1 MLLVVQYLFV
11 SGLSGLS
18 IVIQKGRKD
27 KDMRKTK
34 IVCTL
39 GPAINSEQMITRLIK
54 AGMNV
59 ARLNFSHGTHEE
71 HRTMIQAI
79 RKVSARMNK
88 TIPILQDLQGP
99 KLRVGKIKNGSV
111 QLKKGNCITITTEKI
126 IGDENIISTTYP
138 YLSKDVQPGDTILL
152 DDGLIQLKVA
162 TKKSDQVQCK
172 IIEGGYL
179 SDHKGINLPG
189 VFISQPS
196 FTDKDRDDLLFGID
210 QGVELVAMSFVR
222 SSDDISKVKEIIAE
236 KKKEIMVIA
245 KLEKP
250 EAIKHL
256 EAIIDVYDGV
266 MVARGDLGVELPLQK
281 LPLLQKKIIHTAM
294 QKGKPVITATQ
305 MLESMRQN
313 SRPTRAEVSDV
324 ANAIFD
330 GTDAVMLSAETATG
344 NYPITTV
351 RTMARIIT
359 EAEQAS
365 EYQLAQHLSS
375 VEKTLSIADA
385 ISHSASEAAEYL
397 KVKAIV
403 AFTKSGFTA
412 RMVAKYRPQSRI
424 IAFSPSEIVQHQ
436 LNLSWGVCPLK
447 MDFLNSTDEIINQTE
462 KILLEK
468 KFVKTGDVIIILL
481 GAPIFV
487 KGTTNLLKLHVVGSA
502 NK

>member
-1 MLLVVQYLFV
+1 
-11 SGLSGLS
+11 
-18 IVIQKGRKD
+18 
-27 KDMRKTK
+27 MRKTK

-39 GPAINSEQMITRLIK
+39 GPATNSEQMITRLIK

-71 HRTMIQAI
+71 HRAMIQAI

-99 KLRVGKIKNGSV
+99 KLRVGKIKNDSV
-111 QLKKGNCITITTEKI
+111 ELKKGNIITITTEEV
-126 IGDENIISTTYP
+126 IGDEKIISTTYP

-152 DDGLIQLKVA
+152 DDGLIQLKVTA
-162 TKKSDQVQCK
+162 KKSDQVQCK
-172 IIEGGYL
+172 IIEGGSL
-179 SDHKGINLPG
+179 SDHKGLNLPG
-189 VFISQPS
+189 VWISQPS
-196 FTDKDRDDLLFGID
+196 FTEKDRDDLLFGID
-210 QGVELVAMSFVR
+210 LGVELVAMSFVR
-222 SSDDISKVKEIIAE
+222 SPDDISKVKEIIAE
-236 KKKEIMVIA
+236 KNKEIMVMA

-256 EAIIDVYDGV
+256 EAIIDVSDGV

-281 LPLLQKKIIHTAM
+281 VPLLQKKIIHSAM

-351 RTMARIIT
+351 KTMARIIS

-365 EYQLAQHLSS
+365 EYLLAQHLSP

-436 LNLSWGVCPLK
+436 LKLSWGVCPLQ
-447 MDFLNSTDEIINQTE
+447 MDFLNNTDEIIYQTE

-481 GAPIFV
+481 GSPIFI
-487 KGTTNLLKLHVVGSA
+487 KGTTNLMKLHVVGAA